1 MYFNDVDLHLQ
12 NTVKFMGKPIEY
24 VDSTDLLGVSVTR
37 RNSER
42 ECYCKVNSVLY
53 DFKDIPCDVK
63 VKLLDT
69 YSLDVYGSR
78 YGVIANM
85 MLICFLLHGGN

>member
-42 ECYCKVNSVLY
+42 NVIVGSIVFYMILKIYHVML
-53 DFKDIPCDVK
+53 
-63 VKLLDT
+63 KLNCLT
-69 YSLDVYGSR
+69 
-78 YGVIANM
+78 
-85 MLICFLLHGGN
+85 LIV